1 MPPAT
6 YHIFSA
12 VKKNLHFA
20 GGMISLPYK
29 GYPFRKTG
37 LTFAKSRVIVYNEEI

>member
-12 VKKNLHFA
+12 VKNNLHFA
-20 GGMISLPYK
+20 GGMISLPYE
-29 GYPFRKTG
+29 GYPFRRAGVDFCK
-37 LTFAKSRVIVYNEEI
+37 KPCYSVK